1 MITLFGIND
10 MDQFFK
16 TVDKCNGPVIAEF
29 AENEK
34 YDLKSNV
41 RMRNNL
47 QLLHDGYQGS
57 INLKLS
63 CSEDIIRMIDYMAKS
78 YC

>member
-10 MDQFFK
+10 VNKFFN
-16 TVDKCNGPVIAEF
+16 TVDECNGPVIAAFSDKE
-29 AENEK
+29 E
-34 YDLKSNV
+34 YDLKTNNAV
-41 RMRNNL
+41 RKNL

-57 INLKLS
+57 IDLKLS
-63 CSEDIIRMIDYMAKS
+63 CSEDVIRMIDYMAKS